1 MGMSEAEYKARMSK
15 IRKKNTQK
23 KYKRALRAERR
34 KYSTKRIE
42 TSKLLAIY
50 LFVLFNVVLVFAM
63 TAMWTM
69 HDLTYL
75 GVLIS
80 DIAAQVLVY
89 AIYCLKAYCA
99 KKQAENVKLR
109 REKMEQD
116 QTDSGV
122 SGTLDDVLSAGAESP
137 APVPLANGA
146 VLDMSSCE
154 NNMCG
159 IGD

>member
-1 MGMSEAEYKARMSK
+1 MRMSEAEYRARMSK
-15 IRKKNTQK
+15 ARRENVQK
-23 KYKRALRAERR
+23 QYRQAIRAERR
-34 KYSTKRIE
+34 KYSAKRIE
-42 TSKLLAIY
+42 TSKLLAVY

-63 TAMWTM
+63 VAMWTM

-80 DIAAQVLVY
+80 DIAAQVLIY

-99 KKQAENVKLR
+99 KKQEENVKLR

-116 QTDSGV
+116 QTAFEV
-122 SGTLDDVLSAGAESP
+122 EGTLNDVLSAGAESP
-137 APVPLANGA
+137 APVQLANGST
-146 VLDMSSCE
+146 LDTGACE
-154 NNMCG
+154 NSVCG